1 MGEALEISPLDWG
14 SPRLRPGGG
23 HEGSWQLK
31 VEHGPFVQPQGPSF
45 DSQISSEGWSR
56 AAARPDRFVPRR
68 SAVLTGRAAEHALAI
83 LLPHLNPLG
92 ANRRQIRA
100 AVNAIEEVG
109 CPDRYFAVAEA
120 YARSG
125 GFAERSVAVLPLQV
139 RLALEIAA
147 NEESERRA
155 MEGELEL
162 LERAWRDAEEIA
174 TLAEDLVVPTPLRAR
189 LRRRIIS
196 D

>member
-1 MGEALEISPLDWG
+1 
-14 SPRLRPGGG
+14 
-23 HEGSWQLK
+23 
-31 VEHGPFVQPQGPSF
+31 
-45 DSQISSEGWSR
+45 
-56 AAARPDRFVPRR
+56 VPRR